1 MKLRHGSCLVGVWC
15 FCSVACMPPKKK
27 VKRND
32 ELVARAASNSGCGV
46 QTILAAFRNNG
57 TIECSVRE
65 ARLLAHKSLYE
76 LPSTQ
81 TPFGPIALTTKVMGM
96 KRALDIYHVNPVAF
110 LYHALVLSRSLC
122 VFLDACQSSNPEG
135 VLTIALYLDEATP
148 GNQNRPDRGRAS
160 QCCYWTILE
169 FPPWF
174 ISRSCGWLP
183 FAFVLCAEMIK
194 AGLTDSMHWMAR
206 PDHLL

>member
-1 MKLRHGSCLVGVWC
+1 
-15 FCSVACMPPKKK
+15 MPPKKK

-32 ELVARAASNSGCGV
+32 ELAVGAVSNSRSAV
-46 QTILAAFRNNG
+46 KSVLDALRDNG

-65 ARLLAHKSLYE
+65 GRKLAHKSLYE
-76 LPSTQ
+76 LPATQ

-96 KRALDIYHVNPVAF
+96 KGALDIYHVNPAAF

-148 GNQNRPDRGRAS
+148 GNQNRPDRGRSS

-183 FAFVLCAEMIK
+183 FAFVLCAEMI
-194 AGLTDSMHWMAR
+194 AARLTDSMHWMAR